1 MSFRATL
8 SLEGKEYDVLKCK
21 YTVKRE
27 VDSKGRPSS
36 NLYGGRITI
45 EVESTDDI
53 SVIEKMAMQFKPI
66 SGNIAFKKDDEDS
79 KMKELSFKNA
89 YIVDFNEGI
98 NIVGEVPMSINFVIS
113 AQEIAMG
120 DASFVQN
127 WPEMG

>member
-21 YTVKRE
+21 YSVKRE

-36 NLYGGRITI
+36 NLYGGRISI

-66 SGNIAFKKDDEDS
+66 SGNVAFKKDDEDS

-98 NIVGEVPMSINFVIS
+98 NIVGEVPMSITFVIS
-113 AQEIAMG
+113 AQEIGMG

>member
-8 SLEGKEYDVLKCK
+8 SLEGKEYDVLKCR

-36 NLYGGRITI
+36 NLYGGRISI

-66 SGNIAFKKDDEDS
+66 SGTVGFKKDDEDA

-113 AQEIAMG
+113 AQEINMG

>member
-8 SLEGKEYDVLKCK
+8 NLEGKDYDVLKCK
-21 YTVKRE
+21 YSIKRE

-36 NLYGGRITI
+36 NLHGGRITLEI
-45 EVESTDDI
+45 ESTDDI

-66 SGNIAFKKDDEDS
+66 SGVVAFKKDDEDA

-89 YIVDFNEGI
+89 YIIDLNEGI
-98 NIVGEVPMSINFVIS
+98 NIVGDIPMSITFVVS

-120 DASFVQN
+120 DATFTQN

>member
-1 MSFRATL
+1 MSFRASL

-21 YTVKRE
+21 YSLKRE

-36 NLYGGRITI
+36 NIYGGIINI

-53 SVIEKMAMQFKPI
+53 SILEKMAMQFKPI
-66 SGNIAFKKDDEDS
+66 SGTIIFKKDDEDA
-79 KMKELSFKNA
+79 KMKELAFKNS
-89 YIVDFNEGI
+89 YIVDFKEGI
-98 NIVGEVPMSINFVIS
+98 NIVGEVPMSIEIAIS
-113 AQEIAMG
+113 GQEINLG